1 MVASLGL
8 VGFVPAARVWG
19 SLLGF
24 VVWWFFAWLQGVA
37 GFVGLLGMFAFLAA
51 MLGIS
56 WFVRRDIP
64 EEREADI
71 VLDRIAG
78 VAIALAWLPS
88 VTIKFLIFGFCL
100 FHTWLFIS
108 VLAQRVYAYDNKT
121 ATGGVTLSTGEIVM
135 IAVLTNIVLHFLW
148 WLTH

>member
-1 MVASLGL
+1 MFIVLG
-8 VGFVPAARVWG
+8 F
-19 SLLGF
+19 LLG
-24 VVWWFFAWLQGVA
+24 V
-37 GFVGLLGMFAFLAA
+37 
-51 MLGIS
+51 S

-88 VTIKFLIFGFCL
+88 VTLKFLLFGFCL
-100 FHTWLFIS
+100 FHLWVFVS

-148 WLTH
+148 WLAH